1 MIWFCSTIT
10 SLFSHSVMQSCP
22 TLCDPID
29 CSTPGFPA
37 LHYLLEFAQIHV
49 HWIHDAAQPSV
60 TPFSSRLQSFQTWG
74 SLLMSHLF
82 TLGAQS
88 IGASAFAVLRMNIQG
103 WLHLGLTGWM
113 SLLFKRL
120 SRVFSS
126 TTVRKHQFF
135 SASPSLWSYSHI
147 HTWLLEKPYLWLDRP
162 LSSKWRLC
170 LLICCLGLS

>member
-1 MIWFCSTIT
+1 MSNSLWPHRLQHTRLLCPSLSPGVCSN
-10 SLFSHSVMQSCP
+10 SCP
-22 TLCDPID
+22 LSQWYHPTI
-29 CSTPGFPA
+29 SS
-37 LHYLLEFAQIHV
+37 
-49 HWIHDAAQPSV
+49 SV
-60 TPFSSRLQSFQTWG
+60 ISFSSCLQSFQTGG
-74 SLLMSHLF
+74 SLPMSHLF
-82 TLGAQS
+82 ASGAQS
-88 IGASAFAVLRMNIQG
+88 IGASAFAVLWMNIQG

-113 SLLFKRL
+113 SLLFKIL

-147 HTWLLEKPYLWLDRP
+147 HTWPLEKPYLWLDRP